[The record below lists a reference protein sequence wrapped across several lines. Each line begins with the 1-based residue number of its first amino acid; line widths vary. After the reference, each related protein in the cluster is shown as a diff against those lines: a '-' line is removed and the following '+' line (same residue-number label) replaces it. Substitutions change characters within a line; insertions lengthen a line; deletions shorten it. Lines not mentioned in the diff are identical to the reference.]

1 MTMRVYEFTN
11 AEEQFDLLTRIVN
24 LTRSQIKDEH
34 LLRDMGTTESGGEST
49 LDFVKRLVD
58 NAFAEID
65 DWAME
70 RSVGFVDLR
79 NQPKRSTQSVQSTK
93 PPQSFQ
99 SKKPS
104 TKKPVSVS
112 RPVSVKPVAMR
123 KSPVKP
129 QSKSDKPVD
138 KKSSVTEPIS
148 LTPRKTIQTIP
159 SQKFKSFTDVNN

>member
-1 MTMRVYEFTN
+1 MRVYEFTN

-58 NAFAEID
+58 NAFTEID

-79 NQPKRSTQSVQSTK
+79 VQPKKSTQSV
-93 PPQSFQ
+93 Q

-129 QSKSDKPVD
+129 QPIVTKN
-138 KKSSVTEPIS
+138 KKVQSSVPKS
-148 LTPRKTIQTIP
+148 LENIPTIKSTQPTAMKTF
-159 SQKFKSFTDVNN
+159 SDVNQS

>member
-1 MTMRVYEFTN
+1 MRVYEFTN

-58 NAFAEID
+58 NAFTEID

-70 RSVGFVDLR
+70 RSVGFVDVR
-79 NQPKRSTQSVQSTK
+79 DVPKKSTQTVQTK
-93 PPQSFQ
+93 KPTQSFQ

-112 RPVSVKPVAMR
+112 RPVSVKPLAMR

-129 QSKSDKPVD
+129 LSKSDKPVD

>member
-34 LLRDMGTTESGGEST
+34 LLRDMGTNESGGEST

-58 NAFAEID
+58 NAFTEID

-70 RSVGFVDLR
+70 RSVGFVDVR
-79 NQPKRSTQSVQSTK
+79 VQPKKSTQSVQLT
-93 PPQSFQ
+93 
-99 SKKPS
+99 KPS
-104 TKKPVSVS
+104 TKKSVSVS
-112 RPVSVKPVAMR
+112 RPASVKTVAMR

-129 QSKSDKPVD
+129 QPKSDRSLD
-138 KKSSVTEPIS
+138 NKSSITEPIS

-159 SQKFKSFTDVNN
+159 NQKFKSFTDTNL